1 MLSSLDIVRTRNAI
15 ESTALG
21 KKVFSLYPPPVLS
34 EVAEELARN
43 EYEIYLIHDHR
54 KLRRVLPSNGESVL
68 FVNIDESPEG
78 TNWESYIGEIMC
90 DSGCKDVGVGIL
102 TMNTIEPPI
111 RERYLTKLKIPCG
124 SVMLRFGMSKNI
136 EILTKTLEAC
146 KARGNRRYVR
156 ALCPPG
162 SGRCNV
168 EFDGSTIY
176 GDILDISSA
185 GMAVTFEHGG
195 SLRQGTVLRKL
206 SILIKG
212 VRLIADGFVAKERP
226 GEDGLTV
233 HIVMFLP
240 NSLDERRS
248 EKLKLLVYKL
258 NQYTMNRCLDSMN

>member
-168 EFDGSTIY
+168 EFDGSTILRRY
-176 GDILDISSA
+176 SRYQLRRDGRNLRTRGFA
-185 GMAVTFEHGG
+185 PTGNGVEKAVDSDKGSPSDRGRVRRQRTSGG
-195 SLRQGTVLRKL
+195 RRIDGPHSDVPAELARRASLGKAQTSRV
-206 SILIKG
+206 
-212 VRLIADGFVAKERP
+212 
-226 GEDGLTV
+226 
-233 HIVMFLP
+233 
-240 NSLDERRS
+240 
-248 EKLKLLVYKL
+248 
-258 NQYTMNRCLDSMN
+258 